1 MLTKFMFA
9 RRDNVLLY
17 ARCRAPLVNKNYTQI
32 KLQPSLNSTIKL
44 DNYAVYIHFYLKSEA
59 IDNRYDLEKTGRFYT
74 IGITKIYSSKLQKDV
89 LNKSF

>member
-32 KLQPSLNSTIKL
+32 KLQSSLNSTVKL
-44 DNYAVYIHFYLKSEA
+44 DDYAVYIHFYLKSIA

-74 IGITKIYSSKLQKDV
+74 IGIAKIYSSKLQKE

>member
-32 KLQPSLNSTIKL
+32 KLQPSLNSTVKL
-44 DNYAVYIHFYLKSEA
+44 DDYVVYIHFYLKSET
-59 IDNRYDLEKTGRFYT
+59 IDNRMIWK
-74 IGITKIYSSKLQKDV
+74 KLAV
-89 LNKSF
+89 FIP

>member
-32 KLQPSLNSTIKL
+32 KLQPSLNSTVKL
-44 DNYAVYIHFYLKSEA
+44 DDYAVYIHFYLKSIA
-59 IDNRYDLEKTGRFYT
+59 IDNRYDLEKNWSFLYHRHCKNIFFK
-74 IGITKIYSSKLQKDV
+74 ITEGCIE
-89 LNKSF
+89 